1 VSEFV
6 IIGGAIGFMERDD
19 IFKAVQSA
27 VEDTPLFIIGSGSSA
42 PHGLPGMGALG
53 NHLLTQ
59 LDSKYAGTACWDTFR
74 DNLKSGADLEMAL
87 LGVTLT
93 PEMLIDVKCETW
105 KLISS
110 KDLELFDRILFDNEM
125 LPLARLI
132 KKFYQAHPRKIDI
145 ITTNYD
151 RVIEY
156 ACDLVGLPVS
166 TGFEGYYQKRFTG
179 VFPLKDTIN
188 ILKVHG
194 SLDVFRDAHDVAV
207 SVPMLRELR
216 PGLIPE
222 IITPGRS
229 KFEAIL
235 KGTPRQ
241 ILSAADERIG
251 RASGFLC
258 IGYGFNDTQ
267 VQENII
273 SRVRAGVPIVV
284 MTQNVFDPAAH
295 LLANNAKHYISI
307 QEGMTPGTTE
317 ICIDRT
323 VEILDGTFWTIDGF
337 MDIID

>member
-1 VSEFV
+1 
-6 IIGGAIGFMERDD
+6 MERDD
-19 IFKAVQSA
+19 IFRTIQSA

-42 PHGLPGMGALG
+42 AHHLPGMGLLG

-59 LDSKYAGTACWDTFR
+59 LNMKYTGTACWDTFR
-74 DNLKSGADLEMAL
+74 ENLRNGADLETAL

-105 KLISS
+105 NLISS
-110 KDLELFDRILFDNEM
+110 KDLELFDRILFDNEK
-125 LPLARLI
+125 LPLSRLI
-132 KKFYQAHPRKIDI
+132 RKFYQAHPRKVDI

-156 ACDLVGLPVS
+156 ACDSAGLPVS
-166 TGFEGYYQKRFTG
+166 TGFEGCYQKRFTG
-179 VFPLKDTIN
+179 AFPSKDTIN
-188 ILKVHG
+188 LLKVHG

-207 SVPMLRELR
+207 SVPMLRELC
-216 PGLIPE
+216 PGLVPE

-235 KGTPRQ
+235 QGTPRQ

-251 RASGFLC
+251 QAASFLC

-267 VQENII
+267 VQENIV
-273 SRVRAGVPIVV
+273 SRIRTGVPIVV
-284 MTQNVFDPAAH
+284 VTRDVFDPAAH

-307 QEGMTPGTTE
+307 QEGMEPDTTE
-317 ICIDRT
+317 LCIDRT
-323 VEILDGTFWTIDGF
+323 IEILDGTFWTVDGF

>member
-1 VSEFV
+1 
-6 IIGGAIGFMERDD
+6 MERDD
-19 IFKAVQSA
+19 IFKAIQSA
-27 VEDTPLFIIGSGSSA
+27 VKDTPLFIIGSGSSA
-42 PHGLPGMGALG
+42 PHGLPGMGILG
-53 NHLLTQ
+53 DHLLTR
-59 LDSKYAGTACWDTFR
+59 LDSKYTGIACWDTFR
-74 DNLKSGADLEMAL
+74 ENLKSGADLETAL

-105 KLISS
+105 NLISS
-110 KDLELFDRILFDNEM
+110 KDLELFDRILFDNEI
-125 LPLARLI
+125 LPLSQLI
-132 KKFYQAHPRKIDI
+132 RKSYQAHPQKVDI

-156 ACDLVGLPVS
+156 ACDSIGLPVS

-179 VFPLKDTIN
+179 RFPSKDTVN
-188 ILKVHG
+188 LLKVHG

-207 SVPMLRELR
+207 SVPMLRELP
-216 PGLIPE
+216 PGLVPE

-235 KGTPRQ
+235 QGTPRQ

-251 RASGFLC
+251 QATGFLC

-267 VQENII
+267 VQENIV
-273 SRVRAGVPIVV
+273 SRIRTGVPIVV
-284 MTQNVFDPAAH
+284 ITRDVFDSAAH

-307 QEGMTPGTTE
+307 QEGMKPNTTE

-337 MDIID
+337 MSIID

>member
-1 VSEFV
+1 
-6 IIGGAIGFMERDD
+6 MERED

-27 VEDTPLFIIGSGSSA
+27 VKDTPLFIIGSGSSA
-42 PHGLPGMGALG
+42 PHGLPRMGVLG
-53 NHLLTQ
+53 EHLLTQ
-59 LDSKYAGTACWDTFR
+59 LDSKYAGIACWDTFR
-74 DNLKSGADLEMAL
+74 ENLKNGMDLEAAL
-87 LGVTLT
+87 LCVTLT
-93 PEMLIDVKCETW
+93 QEMLIDVKCETW

-110 KDLELFDRILFDNEM
+110 KDLELFDRIFFDNEI
-125 LPLARLI
+125 LPLSGLI
-132 KKFYQAHPRKIDI
+132 RKFYQAHPQKIDI

-156 ACDLVGLPVS
+156 ACDSIGIPVS
-166 TGFEGYYQKRFTG
+166 TGFEGCYKKRFTG
-179 VFPLKDTIN
+179 TFLSRNTVNL
-188 ILKVHG
+188 LKVHG

-216 PGLIPE
+216 PGLVPE

-235 KGTPRQ
+235 QGTPRQ

-251 RASGFLC
+251 QASGFLC

-267 VQENII
+267 VQENIV
-273 SRVRAGVPIVV
+273 SRIRTGVPIVV
-284 MTQNVFDPAAH
+284 ITQNVFDSAAH

-307 QEGMTPGTTE
+307 QEGKKPDTTE

-323 VEILDGTFWTIDGF
+323 IEILDGTFWSIDGF